1 MAKAR
6 LLWKTTAWGP
16 GGGRPGRGTLTRR
29 SWNTPVPCTL
39 CLQDGQRG
47 GERVRPWGLCG
58 TRWAPQE
65 QLCHKKGPLSRVAT
79 TNPPHPS
86 VQVYVPAPSTLS
98 WKVQNPNG
106 LKWTHPTLN
115 PFSTVHFP
123 LLTFITGKL
132 TTPSSQR
139 IPNASQCWWSPL
151 CSLISLLGMI
161 FSRCCSL
168 TLTEEQ
174 ERILLE
180 TRKNIPGAD
189 GWPTQL
195 QNEINTGFPL
205 TCPVWDYNMA
215 KGMESLKSYHQA
227 LVSEVPQN
235 GPLIW
240 LR

>member
-1 MAKAR
+1 MEPQGATGSRRAQS
-6 LLWKTTAWGP
+6 LGGLWWT
-16 GGGRPGRGTLTRR
+16 
-29 SWNTPVPCTL
+29 C
-39 CLQDGQRG
+39 
-47 GERVRPWGLCG
+47 
-58 TRWAPQE
+58 
-65 QLCHKKGPLSRVAT
+65 
-79 TNPPHPS
+79 
-86 VQVYVPAPSTLS
+86 
-98 WKVQNPNG
+98 PNF
-106 LKWTHPTLN
+106 K
-115 PFSTVHFP
+115 PFSTGHFP
-123 LLTFITGKL
+123 LLVFITGKL
-132 TTPSSQR
+132 TTPFLR
-139 IPNASQCWWSPL
+139 IPNASQGWWSSL

>member
-1 MAKAR
+1 M
-6 LLWKTTAWGP
+6 
-16 GGGRPGRGTLTRR
+16 
-29 SWNTPVPCTL
+29 
-39 CLQDGQRG
+39 
-47 GERVRPWGLCG
+47 RPWGLRG
-58 TRWAPQE
+58 THWAPQVSCAIGSSHCPE
-65 QLCHKKGPLSRVAT
+65 S
-79 TNPPHPS
+79 PPPTPPPS
-86 VQVYVPAPSTLS
+86 VQAFGPAPSTLS
-98 WKVQNPNG
+98 WRVQSPNG
-106 LKWTHPTLN
+106 LQWTHPTFN
-115 PFSTVHFP
+115 PISTGHFP
-123 LLTFITGKL
+123 LLIFITGKL
-132 TTPSSQR
+132 TTPFSQR

-235 GPLIW
+235 GPLIC

>member
-6 LLWKTTAWGP
+6 LPWKTTAWGP

-65 QLCHKKGPLSRVAT
+65 QLCHKKGPLSRVA
-79 TNPPHPS
+79 
-86 VQVYVPAPSTLS
+86 
-98 WKVQNPNG
+98 
-106 LKWTHPTLN
+106 
-115 PFSTVHFP
+115 VHFP

-205 TCPVWDYNMA
+205 TCPGWDYNMA